1 MSDGTSAVLNEGNG
15 WTFTASGRYKYE
27 NGKEIEY
34 TNRAGVRELMKSPEM
49 RTVLQGYGD
58 AAISRLG
65 EGYDAVPGDTSES
78 VRAKVKVMATT
89 YKTRMDNLKNNTILK
104 AVGGGA

>member
-1 MSDGTSAVLNEGNG
+1 MAKALKKFEL
-15 WTFTASGRYKYE
+15 
-27 NGKEIEY
+27 
-34 TNRAGVRELMKSPEM
+34 NRAGVRELLKSSEM

-89 YKTRMDNLKNNTILK
+89 YKTRADNLKNNTILK

>member
-1 MSDGTSAVLNEGNG
+1 MAKALKKFEL
-15 WTFTASGRYKYE
+15 
-27 NGKEIEY
+27 
-34 TNRAGVRELMKSPEM
+34 NRAGVRELMKSSEM
-49 RTVLQGYGD
+49 RAVLQGYGD
-58 AAISRLG
+58 ATISRLG

-89 YKTRMDNLKNNTILK
+89 YKTRADNLKNNTILK